1 MSLEWVTA
9 GHTGPHTKAATAPV
23 FCLSRDLPSYSDES
37 LKIGM
42 FSMRSLEPIVSR
54 RAWCACSAANHL
66 RGQSPHW
73 ETRSSNM
80 RNGRCSGLHLF
91 LGHTAA
97 EGAVVYPPSYSCLD
111 HHPRCLFN
119 HLTTYVLHHTTLTIP
134 TMCFDYS
141 PMACIVLSPD
151 LIQTCQ
157 CTPKPRHDPPTS
169 GIGA

>member
-97 EGAVVYPPSYSCLD
+97 EGAVVYPPSYSCLTEASVGSFVSVEWSGL
-111 HHPRCLFN
+111 R
-119 HLTTYVLHHTTLTIP
+119 
-134 TMCFDYS
+134 
-141 PMACIVLSPD
+141 AG
-151 LIQTCQ
+151 LIRAQAD
-157 CTPKPRHDPPTS
+157 TPATATAAAPS
-169 GIGA
+169 SALGADRAVAADT